1 MFNSLILFQ
10 MSSIQTLKR
19 KRKKIRSNQLPEI
32 VTVQCKDN
40 TLKNKRC
47 KKKTR
52 RTSHCWIHLQKYRNL
67 RVKKSKIPNAG
78 FGLFAAK
85 KPFKQ
90 GETIGLYTGRRVKN
104 SVR

>member
-47 KKKTR
+47 KKKDT
-52 RTSHCWIHLQKYRNL
+52 
-67 RVKKSKIPNAG
+67 
-78 FGLFAAK
+78 
-85 KPFKQ
+85 
-90 GETIGLYTGRRVKN
+90 
-104 SVR
+104 